1 MKSLPSALQALNKYK
16 QFMLYKL
23 IPNGTK
29 TTKLPCS
36 VEGKVVDAHD
46 SQYWVDSE
54 TACAAATRL
63 GEGWGVAF
71 TLTDDDD
78 LFFIDID
85 NCLTGSTW
93 SPIAVE
99 LCQLFAGAA
108 VEVSQSGSGLHIIGS
123 GAPRVGIDDHACK
136 AKDPVTGSK
145 SDLFDLYRTERF
157 IALTG
162 NGATGNAGSAI
173 HQAALD
179 HIVEKWLKLDPSETV
194 GSSEWTSTHCEGSYP
209 IEDDARL
216 IEKALKAESVASQ
229 FGARASFRDL
239 WTADADKLLEFF
251 PPDQG
256 GEQYDASAADLALA
270 QHLAFYTGNN
280 CERILR
286 LMYMSGLK
294 RAKWDKRPEY
304 LIRRTIPRAVGRQ
317 TSWYS
322 VGKPIEMTPVASVVD
337 PVIRAGFQ
345 FLPITQVVDHFR
357 GCVYVADAHRIFTP
371 NGTMLKAEQFNSM
384 FGGYTFSLDDTGEK
398 TTKKAFEAF
407 TENQGVMFPKVDGS
421 VFDPR
426 HPPGAIIDD
435 EGRRMVNTYVP
446 VNVRKVPGDVSRF
459 MTHLAKILPNERDR
473 QIALSYAAAIVQYPG
488 HKFQWAP
495 LFQGCEGNGKT
506 LITRCVA
513 YAVGQR
519 YTHLPPASEIS
530 EKFNSWLFGSIFVG
544 VEDIHVPDSKAEVL
558 EILKPMITGDRLAKR
573 AMQQD
578 QVMMANCANFIF
590 NSNHRNAIKKTLN
603 DRRFCVFFTA
613 QQQVEDIARD
623 GMSGNYF
630 PDLYDWLRGD
640 GYAHVAHFLSTYT
653 IPVEFNPTLGCQRA
667 PYTSTTGEAV
677 EASLGAVEQEVME
690 CIEEGR
696 QGFAGGWV
704 SSMALDA
711 LIERLRMGRAIAP
724 RKRRDLMK
732 SIGYDWHPALKDGRV
747 NNHILMDN
755 GKPRLYIR
763 QGHIHAN
770 LVGGAEVVRHYEAAQ
785 GDPVAIAALSQ
796 ATNGN

>member
-1 MKSLPSALQALNKYK
+1 MNNFIICKTIPSTNR
-16 QFMLYKL
+16 
-23 IPNGTK
+23 PGK
-29 TTKLPCS
+29 TEKMPCDLS
-36 VEGKVVDAHD
+36 GKVVSLHVADRMSHADAID
-46 SQYWVDSE
+46 RAALLGAEYRPATILNGDGRFCIDLD
-54 TACAAATRL
+54 ACL
-63 GEGWGVAF
+63 
-71 TLTDDDD
+71 LPDQ
-78 LFFIDID
+78 
-85 NCLTGSTW
+85 TW
-93 SPIAVE
+93 SPLAIE
-99 LCQLFAGAA
+99 LCTRFAGCMT
-108 VEVSQSGSGLHIIGS
+108 ETSNSGTGLHIFGVV
-123 GAPRVGIDDHACK
+123 VGDMPDHGCKNIPLNIECYTDD
-136 AKDPVTGSK
+136 
-145 SDLFDLYRTERF
+145 RF
-157 IALTG
+157 ICLGTG
-162 NGATGNAGSAI
+162 ASGDMM
-173 HQAALD
+173 H
-179 HIVEKWLKLDPSETV
+179 PSDTPFNQTV
-194 GSSEWTSTHCEGSYP
+194 AQYFPAEIAVNPTTWTTVPHPDSCP
-209 IEDDARL
+209 IQDDARL
-216 IEKALKAESVASQ
+216 IEKALASESIASI
-229 FGARASFRDL
+229 FGGGKASFRDL
-239 WTADADKLLEFF
+239 WEKNVEALTESWPAEDGGYDGSSADA
-251 PPDQG
+251 
-256 GEQYDASAADLALA
+256 SLA
-270 QHLAFYTGNN
+270 QRLAFWTGGQ
-280 CERILR
+280 CDRIDR
-286 LMYMSGLK
+286 LMRMSAMV
-294 RAKWDKRPEY
+294 RPKWDKHKSY
-304 LIRRTIPRAVGRQ
+304 MHRTICGAVARQ

-357 GCVYVADAHRIFTP
+357 GCVYVADAHRVFMP
-371 NGTMLKAEQFNSM
+371 NGTMLKSEQFNALM
-384 FGGYTFSLDDTGEK
+384 GGFTFSLDDTGEK

-407 TENQGVMFPKVDGS
+407 TENQGVTFPKVDGS

-426 HPPGAIIDD
+426 HPSGAIIEE

-446 VNVRKVPGDVSRF
+446 VNVRKVPGDVTRF
-459 MTHLAKILPNERDR
+459 MTHLAKLLPNERDR

-519 YTHLPPASEIS
+519 YTHMPPASEIS
-530 EKFNSWLFGSIFVG
+530 EKFNSWLFNTIFVG

-640 GYAHVAHFLSTYT
+640 GYAHVAHFLSTYA

-677 EASLGAVEQEVME
+677 EASLGAVEQEVLE

-796 ATNGN
+796 AVVG

>member
-1 MKSLPSALQALNKYK
+1 MNHFIVCKTVPSTSRPGRTEKMPCDSSGNVVSLH
-16 QFMLYKL
+16 
-23 IPNGTK
+23 
-29 TTKLPCS
+29 
-36 VEGKVVDAHD
+36 V
-46 SQYWVDSE
+46 
-54 TACAAATRL
+54 ATRMTL
-63 GEGWGVAF
+63 DESVVLAAQHGTDYRPAVILNGDGRFCIDLDDCLNGV
-71 TLTDDDD
+71 
-78 LFFIDID
+78 
-85 NCLTGSTW
+85 TW
-93 SPIAVE
+93 SPLATE
-99 LCQLFAGAA
+99 LCSRFAGAY
-108 VEVSQSGSGLHIIGS
+108 VEVSNSGKGLHIFGYVS
-123 GAPRVGIDDHACK
+123 GDMPEHGCKNIPLHIELYDDN
-136 AKDPVTGSK
+136 
-145 SDLFDLYRTERF
+145 RF
-157 IALTG
+157 ICL
-162 NGATGNAGSAI
+162 GSNSSGDMM
-173 HQAALD
+173 QPCDAALNA
-179 HIVEKWLKLDPSETV
+179 TV
-194 GSSEWTSTHCEGSYP
+194 AQYFPASAPVIAAEWSTVPHPDSCP
-209 IEDDARL
+209 IPDDARL
-216 IEKALKAESVASQ
+216 IEKAIASEGVMSI
-229 FGARASFRDL
+229 FGGKASFKDL
-239 WTADADKLLEFF
+239 WERNVEALTESWPVEDGGYDGSSADA
-251 PPDQG
+251 
-256 GEQYDASAADLALA
+256 SLA
-270 QHLAFYTGNN
+270 QRLAFWTGGQ
-280 CERILR
+280 CDRIDR
-286 LMYMSGLK
+286 LMRMSAMV
-294 RAKWDKRPEY
+294 RPKWDKHKSY
-304 LIRRTIPRAVGRQ
+304 MHRTICGAVARQ

-426 HPPGAIIDD
+426 HLPGAIIDD

-446 VNVRKVPGDVSRF
+446 VNVRKVPGDVTRF
-459 MTHLAKILPNERDR
+459 MVHLAKILPNERDR

-623 GMSGNYF
+623 GMNGNYF

-640 GYAHVAHFLSTYT
+640 GYAHVAHFLSTYA

-796 ATNGN
+796 AVVG

>member
-1 MKSLPSALQALNKYK
+1 MQVLPPALGAMASYA

-23 IPNGTK
+23 VPSTSRPGK
-29 TTKLPCS
+29 TEKYPCS
-36 VEGKVVDAHD
+36 LAGDVVSAHQ
-46 SQYWVDSE
+46 SQYWVTADI
-54 TACAAATRL
+54 ACAEATRR
-63 GEGWGVAF
+63 GAGWGVSF
-71 TLTDDDD
+71 VLTENDPY
-78 LFFIDID
+78 FFIDID
-85 NCLTGSTW
+85 HAYKDGEW
-93 SPIAVE
+93 SPLAKD
-99 LCQLFAGAA
+99 LCQRFGGAYC
-108 VEVSQSGSGLHIIGS
+108 EVSQSGTGLHLIG
-123 GAPRVGIDDHACK
+123 VIDDSPDHACK
-136 AKDPVTGSK
+136 ND
-145 SDLFDLYRTERF
+145 DLGLECYTEARF

-162 NGATGNAGSAI
+162 SGATGDVSTRHDSAFN
-173 HQAALD
+173 Q
-179 HIVEKWLKLDPSETV
+179 VVSQYFPPSVVTM
-194 GSSEWTSTHCEGSYP
+194 SAEWTTEPHPDSCP
-209 IEDDARL
+209 IADDTRL
-216 IEKALKAESVASQ
+216 IEKALKSESVAGI
-229 FGARASFRDL
+229 FGDKATFKDL
-239 WTADADKLLEFF
+239 WTCDVEALAAAYPDEGRPYDCNRVDA
-251 PPDQG
+251 
-256 GEQYDASAADLALA
+256 ALA
-270 QHLAFYTGNN
+270 QHLAFWCGSQ
-280 CERILR
+280 CDRIER
-286 LMYMSGLK
+286 LMRASGLV
-294 RAKWDKRPEY
+294 RPKWDKHKSY
-304 LIRRTIPRAVGRQ
+304 MKRTICGAVGRQ

-322 VGKPIEMTPVASVVD
+322 VGKPIEMIPVASVVD
-337 PVIRAGFQ
+337 PIIRAGFQ

-357 GCVYVADAHRIFTP
+357 GCVYVADAHRVFTP

-459 MTHLAKILPNERDR
+459 MMHIAKILPNERDR

-506 LITRCVA
+506 LLTRCVA

-530 EKFNSWLFGSIFVG
+530 EKFNSWLFGSIFIG

-623 GMSGNYF
+623 GMNGNYF

-640 GYAHVAHFLSTYT
+640 GYAHVAHFLSTYA

-667 PYTSTTGEAV
+667 PYTSTTTEAV

-690 CIEEGR
+690 CIDEGR

-763 QGHIHAN
+763 LGHIHAN

-796 ATNGN
+796 AVVG

>member
-1 MKSLPSALQALNKYK
+1 MQMLPPALGAMASYA

-23 IPNGTK
+23 VPNGVK
-29 TTKLPCS
+29 TLKYPCS
-36 VEGKVVDAHD
+36 LDGKVVDAHD
-46 SQYWVDSE
+46 SQHWVSAE
-54 TACAAATRL
+54 VACVAATSR
-63 GEGWGVAF
+63 GAGWGVAF
-71 TLTDDDD
+71 VLTDDDPY
-78 LFFIDID
+78 FFIDID
-85 NCLTGSTW
+85 NCLRDGVW
-93 SPIAVE
+93 SPIAQE

-108 VEVSQSGSGLHIIGS
+108 VEVSQSGSGLHIIGTGS
-123 GAPRVGIDDHACK
+123 PHTAIDEHACK
-136 AKDPVTGSK
+136 ATDPVTGSK
-145 SDLFDLYRTERF
+145 KDLFDLYRTERF

-162 NGATGNAGSAI
+162 NGATGNAASAI
-173 HQAALD
+173 HQTALD
-179 HIVEKWLKLDPSETV
+179 HIVEKWLKLDPAEIGTP
-194 GSSEWTSTHCEGSYP
+194 SEWTTTHCEGSYP

-216 IEKALKAESVASQ
+216 IEKALKAESVAST
-229 FGARASFRDL
+229 FGAKASFRDL
-239 WTADADKLLEFF
+239 WTADADKLFEFF

-256 GEQYDASAADLALA
+256 GEQYDASIADAALA

-286 LMYMSGLK
+286 LMHMSALK
-294 RAKWDKRPEY
+294 RIKWAKRPEY
-304 LIRRTIPRAVGRQ
+304 LTRRTIPRAVRLQ
-317 TSWYS
+317 KSWYS

-337 PVIRAGFQ
+337 PVVRAGFQ

-357 GCVYVADAHRIFTP
+357 GCVYVADAHRVFMP
-371 NGTMLKAEQFNSM
+371 NGTMLKPEQMNALM
-384 FGGYTFSLDDTGEK
+384 GGYTFSLDDTGEK

-426 HPPGAIIDD
+426 HPSGAIIDD

-446 VNVRKVPGDVSRF
+446 VNVRKVPGDVTRF
-459 MTHLAKILPNERDR
+459 MTHMAKILPNERDR

-530 EKFNSWLFGSIFVG
+530 EKFNSWLFGSIFIG
-544 VEDIHVPDSKAEVL
+544 VEDIHVPDHKVEVI

-603 DRRFCVFFTA
+603 DRRFCVMFTA
-613 QQQVEDIARD
+613 QQQVEDITRD
-623 GMSGNYF
+623 GMGGDYF

-640 GYAHVAHFLSTYT
+640 GYAHVAHFMSTYA

-667 PYTSTTGEAV
+667 PFTSTTTEAV
-677 EASLGAVEQEVME
+677 EAGLGAVEQEVME
-690 CIEEGR
+690 AIDEGR
-696 QGFAGGWV
+696 AGFAGGWV

-796 ATNGN
+796 VVIN

>member
-1 MKSLPSALQALNKYK
+1 MNHFIVCKTVPSTSRPGRTEKMPCDSAGNVVSLH
-16 QFMLYKL
+16 
-23 IPNGTK
+23 
-29 TTKLPCS
+29 
-36 VEGKVVDAHD
+36 V
-46 SQYWVDSE
+46 
-54 TACAAATRL
+54 ATRMTHDESVALATQL
-63 GEGWGVAF
+63 GTDYRPAVILNGDGRFCIDLDDCLNGV
-71 TLTDDDD
+71 
-78 LFFIDID
+78 
-85 NCLTGSTW
+85 TW
-93 SPIAVE
+93 SPLATE
-99 LCQLFAGAA
+99 LCSRFAGAY
-108 VEVSQSGSGLHIIGS
+108 VEVSNSGKGLHVFGYVS
-123 GAPRVGIDDHACK
+123 GDMPEHGCKNIPLHIELYDDN
-136 AKDPVTGSK
+136 
-145 SDLFDLYRTERF
+145 RF
-157 IALTG
+157 ICL
-162 NGATGNAGSAI
+162 GSNSSGDMM
-173 HQAALD
+173 QPCDAALNA
-179 HIVEKWLKLDPSETV
+179 TV
-194 GSSEWTSTHCEGSYP
+194 AQYFPASAPVIATEWSTVPHPDSCP
-209 IEDDARL
+209 IPDDARL
-216 IEKALKAESVASQ
+216 IEKAIASEGVMSI
-229 FGARASFRDL
+229 FGGKASFKDL
-239 WTADADKLLEFF
+239 WERNVEALTESWPAEDGGYDGSSADA
-251 PPDQG
+251 
-256 GEQYDASAADLALA
+256 SLA
-270 QHLAFYTGNN
+270 QRLAFWTGGQ
-280 CERILR
+280 CDRIDR
-286 LMYMSGLK
+286 LMRMSAMV
-294 RAKWDKRPEY
+294 RPKWDKHKSY
-304 LIRRTIPRAVGRQ
+304 MHRTICGAVARQ
-317 TSWYS
+317 TSFYS
-322 VGKPIEMTPVASVVD
+322 VGKPIEIVPISSVVD

-357 GCVYVADAHRIFTP
+357 GCVYVADAHRVFMP
-371 NGTMLKAEQFNSM
+371 NGTMLKSEQFNALM
-384 FGGYTFSLDDTGEK
+384 GGFTFSLDDTGEK

-407 TENQGVMFPKVDGS
+407 TENQGVTFPKVDGS

-426 HPPGAIIDD
+426 HPSGAIIEE

-446 VNVRKVPGDVSRF
+446 VNVRKVPGDVTRF
-459 MTHLAKILPNERDR
+459 MTHLAKLLPNERDR

-519 YTHLPPASEIS
+519 YTHMPPASEIS
-530 EKFNSWLFGSIFVG
+530 EKFNSWLFNTIFVG

-578 QVMMANCANFIF
+578 QVMMVNCANFVF

-613 QQQVEDIARD
+613 QQEASDIARD
-623 GMSGNYF
+623 GMGGNYF

-640 GYAHVAHFLSTYT
+640 GYAHVAHFLSTYA

-677 EASLGAVEQEVME
+677 EASLGVVEQEVME

-796 ATNGN
+796 AVVL

>member
-1 MKSLPSALQALNKYK
+1 MNNFIVCKTVPSTSRPGRTEKMPCDASGNVVSLH
-16 QFMLYKL
+16 
-23 IPNGTK
+23 
-29 TTKLPCS
+29 
-36 VEGKVVDAHD
+36 V
-46 SQYWVDSE
+46 
-54 TACAAATRL
+54 ATRMTHQESVVLAGQL
-63 GEGWGVAF
+63 GTEYRPAVILNGDGRFCIDLDDCLNGV
-71 TLTDDDD
+71 
-78 LFFIDID
+78 
-85 NCLTGSTW
+85 TW
-93 SPIAVE
+93 SPLAAE
-99 LCQLFAGAA
+99 LCSRFAGAY
-108 VEVSQSGSGLHIIGS
+108 VEVSNSGKGLHIFGYVS
-123 GAPRVGIDDHACK
+123 GDMPEHGCKNIPLHIELYDDN
-136 AKDPVTGSK
+136 
-145 SDLFDLYRTERF
+145 RF
-157 IALTG
+157 ICL
-162 NGATGNAGSAI
+162 GSNSSGDMM
-173 HQAALD
+173 HPCDAALNSTVAQYFPVSAP
-179 HIVEKWLKLDPSETV
+179 ITAVEWSTV
-194 GSSEWTSTHCEGSYP
+194 PHPDSCP
-209 IEDDARL
+209 IPDDARL
-216 IEKALKAESVASQ
+216 IEKAIESEGVMSI
-229 FGARASFRDL
+229 FGGKASFKDL
-239 WTADADKLLEFF
+239 WERNVEALADSWPAEDGGYDGSSADA
-251 PPDQG
+251 
-256 GEQYDASAADLALA
+256 SLA
-270 QHLAFYTGNN
+270 QRLAFWTGGQ
-280 CERILR
+280 CDRIDR
-286 LMYMSGLK
+286 LMRMSAMV
-294 RAKWDKRPEY
+294 RPKWDKHKSY
-304 LIRRTIPRAVGRQ
+304 MHRTICGAVARQ

-322 VGKPIEMTPVASVVD
+322 VGKPIDIVPLSSVVD

-357 GCVYVADAHRIFTP
+357 GCVYVADAHRVFMP
-371 NGTMLKAEQFNSM
+371 NGTMLKSEQFNALM
-384 FGGYTFSLDDTGEK
+384 GGFTFSLDDTGEK

-407 TENQGVMFPKVDGS
+407 TENQGVTFPKVDGS

-426 HPPGAIIDD
+426 HPSGAIVEE

-446 VNVRKVPGDVSRF
+446 VNVRKVPGDVTLF
-459 MTHLAKILPNERDR
+459 LTHMAKLLPNERDR
-473 QIALSYAAAIVQYPG
+473 QIAISYAAAIVQYPG

-519 YTHLPPASEIS
+519 YTHMPPASEIS
-530 EKFNSWLFGSIFVG
+530 EKFNSWLFNTIFVG

-578 QVMMANCANFIF
+578 QVMMTNCANFVF
-590 NSNHRNAIKKTLN
+590 NSNHKNAIKKTLN
-603 DRRFCVFFTA
+603 DRRFAVFYTA
-613 QQQVEDIARD
+613 QQAAEDIARD
-623 GMSGNYF
+623 GMGGNYF

-640 GYAHVAHFLSTYT
+640 GYARVAHFLSTYA

-667 PYTSTTGEAV
+667 PFTSTTTEAV

-690 CIEEGR
+690 AIDEGR

-704 SSMALDA
+704 SSMALDT

-796 ATNGN
+796 AVV